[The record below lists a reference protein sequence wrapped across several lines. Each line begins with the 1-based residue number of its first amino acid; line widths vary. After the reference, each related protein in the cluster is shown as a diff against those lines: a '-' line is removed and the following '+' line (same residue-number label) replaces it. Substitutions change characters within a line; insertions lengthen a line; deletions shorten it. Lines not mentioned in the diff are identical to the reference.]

1 MMGLLV
7 LSLRIPQLVTDS
19 LNSVPFV
26 WKRVICVIN
35 SELSIGLAQA
45 MFKAILFTEVIIV
58 GIIM

>member
-45 MFKAILFTEVIIV
+45 MFKAILFTEVII
-58 GIIM
+58 M